1 MEIWDITELR
11 EMDIFEVMDKWNV
24 VQHSIYLKF
33 EKNAK
38 FSLLNRCFVLFLSW
52 VWHKSVWPDLQTEV
66 WAAVLKHGVPGIG
79 LCAQTET

>member
-1 MEIWDITELR
+1 MEIWDITELT

-38 FSLLNRCFVLFLSW
+38 FSLLNRCFVLFLS
-52 VWHKSVWPDLQTEV
+52 
-66 WAAVLKHGVPGIG
+66 
-79 LCAQTET
+79 